1 MVGFFPSGNPVEY
14 GSRVLLKGDD
24 NPRRTIVRGRF
35 PLPGVPAPLV
45 GRGIIGRDK
54 TFDQLEARST
64 TTAGSRTGHK
74 QAMLMLDEESS
85 SYPILLR
92 KDTGS

>member
-1 MVGFFPSGNPVEY
+1 MDGARGCPAARKLTCMVGFFPSGNPVEY

-54 TFDQLEARST
+54 TF
-64 TTAGSRTGHK
+64 
-74 QAMLMLDEESS
+74 
-85 SYPILLR
+85 
-92 KDTGS
+92 